1 MYGSSTEQLAKRY
14 RHLFVL
20 PSFTVSFLLLTVSS
34 GALMGLASLA
44 RPLSLEVVVA
54 CVGVTLVAG
63 FLLTGLIRTIDRR
76 SIASV
81 RRLFGLLFVS
91 TLIWVIPLTLG
102 VAVSSLTRLG
112 SADTNEFVFGAFLV
126 WGFESVVIN
135 GAFLRNTL
143 ASLALASIHPLSI
156 LLITLYA
163 IGFPYLS
170 YPAVTGM
177 VALIA
182 ILVFLLRLKRL
193 KTKHGIPTLQILQ
206 AFLKT
211 WVTQEPG
218 DLEKYFSN
226 YAKSESVVTDVIL
239 AQGKDEK
246 VVFILPGV
254 HPGPFSPVG
263 SYNLS
268 ELIYRAL
275 KEKGIAAPIVLHGTG
290 GHERN
295 TPTNDLAAAYAGEIS
310 RFVSSLNVSER
321 NLMRGPAHDKIG
333 ITNITT
339 LAFGKEVLSIISN
352 SPFLSDDFDPTT
364 VAEASDVASKLG
376 VRLSM
381 VDAHNSVDGERR
393 SLTQVT
399 RDDWES
405 IFRRVLALPEKPFRF
420 GFASST
426 GMNLKLGP
434 DVSEGGI
441 CATLF
446 VVDGSRS
453 VLVTADSNNAVSGL
467 RERIAEELG
476 KTGVEFIELCTS
488 DTHNF
493 AARNLTNRGYFAL
506 GESSGKDKVVEVVKK
521 LVDAAESRVA
531 PCDLAVARFEMKIPL
546 IGTES
551 LDDFAKLTKDAI
563 SLSKGYAKIL
573 LPAVLLLG
581 AITLFY

>member
-1 MYGSSTEQLAKRY
+1 
-14 RHLFVL
+14 
-20 PSFTVSFLLLTVSS
+20 
-34 GALMGLASLA
+34 MGLASLSKQ
-44 RPLSLEVVVA
+44 LSLEVVTV
-54 CVGVTLVAG
+54 CVVMTLVAG
-63 FLLTGLIRTIDRR
+63 FLLTGLIRIIDHK

-91 TLIWVIPLTLG
+91 TLIWIIPLTLG
-102 VAVSSLTRLG
+102 VVVSSFTLLSSG
-112 SADTNEFVFGAFLV
+112 TNEFIFGAFLV

-143 ASLALASIHPLSI
+143 ASLALGSIHPFAI

-163 IGFPYLS
+163 LGSLYL
-170 YPAVTGM
+170 YPTVTGIL
-177 VALIA
+177 ALIL

-226 YAKSESVVTDVIL
+226 YAKSESVITDVIL

-246 VVFILPGV
+246 IVFILPGV

-275 KEKGIAAPIVLHGTG
+275 KDKGTTPIVLHGTG

-295 TPTNDLAAAYAGEIS
+295 TPTNDLATAYASEIS
-310 RFVSSLNVSER
+310 QFVSSLNASER
-321 NLMRGPAHDKIG
+321 SLMRGPIHDKIG

-339 LAFGKEVLSIISN
+339 LAFGEKVLSIISN
-352 SPFLSDDFDPTT
+352 SPFLSDDLDPTT
-364 VAEASDVASKLG
+364 VTEASDVASKLG
-376 VRLSM
+376 FRLSM

-393 SLTQVT
+393 PPTQVT

-405 IFRRVLALPEKPFRF
+405 IFRRVLTLPEKTFRV

-426 GMNLKLGP
+426 EMNLKLGP
-434 DVSEGGI
+434 DVSEGGV

-446 VVDGSRS
+446 AVDDSRS
-453 VLVTADSNNAVSGL
+453 VLVSADSNNAVSGL

-476 KTGVEFIELCTS
+476 RTGVGFVELCTS

-506 GESSGKDKVVEVVKK
+506 GESSGIDTVIEVVKK
-521 LVDAAESRVA
+521 LVNIAESKVA
-531 PCDLAVARFEMKIPL
+531 PCDIVVARFETKIPL
-546 IGTES
+546 IGIES
-551 LDDFAKLTKDAI
+551 LDDFARLTKDAV
-563 SLSKGYAKIL
+563 SLSKSYAKIL
-573 LPAVLLLG
+573 FPMVLLLG